1 MTGKLGLP
9 CSILSRKKRR
19 TILQATLD
27 LSPPSV
33 ISVMSDITCL
43 APPERQH
50 LRTTWGDE
58 AHTPASRLKMLP
70 LYLGGPRVEATIVR

>member
-9 CSILSRKKRR
+9 CSFLSREKRR
-19 TILQATLD
+19 TILQAPLD

-43 APPERQH
+43 APPEGQH
-50 LRTTWGDE
+50 LRTWGDE

>member
-9 CSILSRKKRR
+9 CSFLSREKRR

-33 ISVMSDITCL
+33 ISVMSDITL
-43 APPERQH
+43 PGSPRGTTPENN
-50 LRTTWGDE
+50 
-58 AHTPASRLKMLP
+58 
-70 LYLGGPRVEATIVR
+70 LGR

>member
-9 CSILSRKKRR
+9 CSFLSREKRR

-43 APPERQH
+43 APPEGY
-50 LRTTWGDE
+50 T
-58 AHTPASRLKMLP
+58 
-70 LYLGGPRVEATIVR
+70 